1 MRNHQTD
8 PELIIWHYLRRKK
21 VLNVT
26 FNRQK
31 PMYVYILDFYSDK
44 AKLAIKIDRAQHFE
58 PENLKNDQ
66 IRSVET
72 DIF

>member
-1 MRNHQTD
+1 
-8 PELIIWHYLRRKK
+8 
-21 VLNVT
+21 
-26 FNRQK
+26 
-31 PMYVYILDFYSDK
+31 MYVYILDFYSDK